1 MSHCLPGIFG
11 LCLPER
17 REEVSISFK
26 RTNKKDIEDGK
37 VDLLKPDAKN
47 SCVEFSPLGPQLLL
61 PLSCWFC

>member
-17 REEVSISFK
+17 REELSISFK

-37 VDLLKPDAKN
+37 VDLLKQRIT
-47 SCVEFSPLGPQLLL
+47 V
-61 PLSCWFC
+61 